1 MKVLLHARLASVVSK
16 YIDVLGRLRIQVDV
30 AETLI
35 DGLARMKSVKYD
47 KIFIGFGV
55 PADDRIAIMQAA
67 SDIHQSIIELIDRN
81 TLYKEL
87 RVKSLSATWTQ
98 GK

>member
-16 YIDVLGRLRIQVDV
+16 YVDVLSRLHIQVDV

-35 DGLARMKSVKYD
+35 DGLSRMRSVKYN

-55 PADDRIAIMQAA
+55 PAVDRIAIMQAA
-67 SDIHQSIIELIDRN
+67 SEIDQSIIELIDRN

-87 RVKSLSATWTQ
+87 RVKSMSATWTL
-98 GK
+98 